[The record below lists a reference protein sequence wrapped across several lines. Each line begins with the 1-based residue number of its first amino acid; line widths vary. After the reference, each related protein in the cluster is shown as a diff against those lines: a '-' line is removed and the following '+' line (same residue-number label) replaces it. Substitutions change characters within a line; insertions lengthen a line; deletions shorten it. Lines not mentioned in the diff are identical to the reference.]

1 MCAHGMSRVLSVRSG
16 RISKPSISTRIGPSK
31 LDRFHAQVRLP
42 DTPYRWII
50 GHTTMN
56 AGSPMVLP
64 GRTYVVYLSAPG
76 WMLSSYA
83 ILTSAGLAQKLRT
96 QRKTMRR
103 FMLGEIP
110 LPRLTSTQFFPSSW
124 RRHLHGPGDT
134 MPNHTIETFDYGNQA
149 MDDLMGVQEVGR
161 PVTDHGRST
170 TIAQLVRESGPGIY
184 FVIGCRGTPGQ
195 NWQELRTAMYRNV
208 STASRFGRGQLGQPP
223 VNRTGLVQ
231 RTYLQNTIRTR
242 ALKKRVRTVRTKP
255 KVKFHPIVRRVRSIF
270 VRRRPRV

>member
-1 MCAHGMSRVLSVRSG
+1 MSRVLSVRSG

-96 QRKTMRR
+96 QRRTMRR

-110 LPRLTSTQFFPSSW
+110 LPRLTSTQFFPASW
-124 RRHLHGPGDT
+124 RRHLYGPGDT
-134 MPNHTIETFDYGNQA
+134 MPNHTIDTFDYGNQA

-161 PVTDHGRST
+161 PVTEHGRST

-195 NWQELRTAMYRNV
+195 NWQELANTMYRNV
-208 STASRFGRGQLGQPP
+208 SVSHRFGRGQLGQPP

-255 KVKFHPIVRRVRSIF
+255 KVKFNPIVRRVRSIF
-270 VRRRPRV
+270 ARRRI